1 MGNSLQ
7 DQLLKANLAN
17 KKQAHKAKKQ
27 KHQARRK
34 GGGNS
39 GGAES
44 VQNSLEQSQNEK
56 IARDRELN
64 RQRQLEAEQKAVMAQ
79 IRQLIQ
85 ENRVEQEGEEPYRF
99 VDDAVVRTIYVSKP
113 VHGQISSGQLMI
125 VKNNKQYALVPSA
138 IAEKIADR
146 DPSVVIHPSEPD
158 FSVEEQ
164 YAGYEVPDDLMW

>member
-27 KHQARRK
+27 KHQARKSR
-34 GGGNS
+34 GGS
-39 GGAES
+39 GS
-44 VQNSLEQSQNEK
+44 VQNRLEQSQSEK
-56 IARDRELN
+56 VARDRELN
-64 RQRQLEAEQKAVMAQ
+64 RQRQLEAEQKAIMAQ

-85 ENRVEQEGEEPYRF
+85 ENRIEQDGEEPYRF
-99 VDDAVVRTIYVSKP
+99 VDETVVRTIYVSQP
-113 VHGQISSGQLMI
+113 VHGQLSSGLLKI
-125 VKNNKQYALVPSA
+125 VKSNKQYELVPSV

-146 DPSVVIHPSEPD
+146 DSSAVIPLTEPD
-158 FSVEEQ
+158 ASVEEQ